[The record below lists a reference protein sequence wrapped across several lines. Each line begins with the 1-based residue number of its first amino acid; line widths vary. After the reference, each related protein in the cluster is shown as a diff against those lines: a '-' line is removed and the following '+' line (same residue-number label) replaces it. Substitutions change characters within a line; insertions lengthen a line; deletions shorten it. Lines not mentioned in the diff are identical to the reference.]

1 MEGGLPMK
9 QWKSLPIA
17 VSMVLAL
24 TLAAK
29 SASTAQDSPNANDG
43 ISARLI
49 AGELQALGYPATI
62 DKDGGGDPLVTTT
75 VDGFRWSI
83 VFYDC
88 GTGALEQRN
97 CDSIQFYTGYS
108 VPNGFPVATTNK
120 WDTEKRYARAYT
132 YVQRDK
138 TTNARIEIDVLIA
151 GTGADPAKTFRAYFT
166 KMKNSAE
173 GFRTLIGCSAHC
185 TQTRSDGVA
194 N

>member
-62 DKDGGGDPLVTTT
+62 D
-75 VDGFRWSI
+75 
-83 VFYDC
+83 
-88 GTGALEQRN
+88 
-97 CDSIQFYTGYS
+97 
-108 VPNGFPVATTNK
+108 
-120 WDTEKRYARAYT
+120 
-132 YVQRDK
+132 
-138 TTNARIEIDVLIA
+138 
-151 GTGADPAKTFRAYFT
+151 
-166 KMKNSAE
+166 
-173 GFRTLIGCSAHC
+173 
-185 TQTRSDGVA
+185 
-194 N
+194 